1 MLWLLLLWGL
11 EGPAV
16 HAVLRTKATCDAL
29 LESAVVTEAAAVRVC
44 VPLAVDDVVHDV
56 VPFDP
61 ANHSDIKV
69 IR

>member
-16 HAVLRTKATCDAL
+16 HAVLRTKTACDAL
-29 LESAVVTEAAAVRVC
+29 RESYVASEAAAVRVC
-44 VPLAVDDVVHDV
+44 VPMVVDEVVHDV

-61 ANHSDIKV
+61 ADHSDLKV